1 MYNGNYKQGDVMF
14 KRLAQK
20 LKVENSTNSCF
31 PMSSPIDSSNMD
43 SKKAFLNTWSKH
55 ALDLYE
61 RQTDIKNFTKLAIL
75 DMENDSHNQ
84 IVDKLFSSGK
94 AIDPFDE
101 KNLFDL
107 SENERFLKDLGL

>member
-1 MYNGNYKQGDVMF
+1 
-14 KRLAQK
+14 
-20 LKVENSTNSCF
+20 
-31 PMSSPIDSSNMD
+31 
-43 SKKAFLNTWSKH
+43 
-55 ALDLYE
+55 
-61 RQTDIKNFTKLAIL
+61 
-75 DMENDSHNQ
+75 MENDSHNQ